1 MVVNNGWWL
10 FCSKRK
16 NFMIWVSHEA
26 RMSGK
31 SNKKFINRGS
41 KRIGPPSPEQQ
52 IKTETHRE

>member
-1 MVVNNGWWL
+1 MAVNNRWWL
-10 FCSKRK
+10 FSSKRK

-31 SNKKFINRGS
+31 SNKKFI